1 MTLQVIKGQQEICK
15 ELVSGDPD
23 GRVCEGE
30 GAAWALSP
38 LGLFCIPH
46 SAPLCL
52 AAHPGRSVRS
62 SRSAHQLAQDYGTS
76 GMARA

>member
-1 MTLQVIKGQQEICK
+1 M
-15 ELVSGDPD
+15 SGDPD

-30 GAAWALSP
+30 GAAWALSH

-62 SRSAHQLAQDYGTS
+62 SAHQLAQDYGTS
-76 GMARA
+76 GMAWAHDRQAIVKAVQPGVRLPS